1 MNKHPSSN
9 KLKEY
14 TSNYYTQKY
23 KDSYNTYE
31 NGKEET
37 AENRIYENQINQTIY
52 FGMNK
57 LNADWKLKIYIFN
70 GLTEKTNMDN
80 LINWSSVYYHTESDS
95 YFNFTKIFDMV
106 KEENEDYRMFDILMK
121 VRELIFNEEY
131 VEITTKSYG
140 NKFTYNDCET
150 YEAFIMKLMEN
161 SDTESI
167 DMSSISW
174 IRLYE
179 DMNGDSLLDRFL
191 EPAKL
196 NGKNIMKYQ
205 FLKYN
210 EFKLV

>member
-1 MNKHPSSN
+1 
-9 KLKEY
+9 
-14 TSNYYTQKY
+14 
-23 KDSYNTYE
+23 
-31 NGKEET
+31 
-37 AENRIYENQINQTIY
+37 
-52 FGMNK
+52 
-57 LNADWKLKIYIFN
+57 
-70 GLTEKTNMDN
+70 
-80 LINWSSVYYHTESDS
+80 
-95 YFNFTKIFDMV
+95 
-106 KEENEDYRMFDILMK
+106 
-121 VRELIFNEEY
+121 
-131 VEITTKSYG
+131 
-140 NKFTYNDCET
+140 
-150 YEAFIMKLMEN
+150 MKLMEN